1 MCTKQTIIV
10 SNLEETLETL
20 FFQIVKVER
29 FVCMHNANESF
40 KVLRFCKMFVVV
52 KCTLSCFSRRQKEMQ

>member
-1 MCTKQTIIV
+1 MNSGEFLVGIPKQTIIV
-10 SNLEETLETL
+10 LELSKLETL

-40 KVLRFCKMFVVV
+40 KVLRFWKIFVVV
-52 KCTLSCFSRRQKEMQ
+52 KCS

>member
-1 MCTKQTIIV
+1 MVEPSK
-10 SNLEETLETL
+10 LGTL

-40 KVLRFCKMFVVV
+40 KVYRFCKMFVDV
-52 KCTLSCFSRRQKEMQ
+52 KCS